1 MKQMPMHAGPVH
13 AYPPSLNGNLRQPML
28 RQPTATTL
36 SIAIAKVSIPVTTT
50 RVLRKLAQALSN
62 FTAIA
67 GNGHKALTAPTPA
80 TSRRQERSANIT
92 ANL

>member
-1 MKQMPMHAGPVH
+1 
-13 AYPPSLNGNLRQPML
+13 ML

-67 GNGHKALTAPTPA
+67 GNGHKALTAWVLRGGSCVSKAQQVRPSYRNFFYPQDRWQFSGIRLA
-80 TSRRQERSANIT
+80 RDPG
-92 ANL
+92 